1 MGERDTTGAI
11 GSMRLL
17 PSGQSHKSIAGR
29 LDPRGRKTLAP
40 VLALILA
47 AGAFVFFGGEAR
59 AQQSEPQHTSTT
71 YEIAVEQTTE
81 AAPLETSRI
90 EKPLVETSLVE
101 ATPAGKPA
109 PVDRQDPET
118 PSGAETAPPIPNP
131 LPGSTP
137 PEEPGLGTER
147 NLASLAV
154 PAPEPVE
161 PELPALKPEPL
172 SLEESAPLSSL
183 VEETPVPETAVP
195 GTEDY
200 LPLGPEDP
208 VDSVAEPLENA
219 VSDVSKT
226 FAEVPPLPPI
236 AEDGGLID
244 AASANLL
251 PGGEANRVPASERTE
266 DTAPLSA
273 RSTAPENPSDGVP
286 QPVSPLAPPLG
297 GSSFSGSGSQTGLGG
312 GGFAPLLLVCVL
324 ASGLVLLRRDG
335 LLRWASCETPK
346 PSSALLAPLERPG

>member
-1 MGERDTTGAI
+1 MGEWDTTGAI
-11 GSMRLL
+11 GSMRHLS
-17 PSGQSHKSIAGR
+17 SGPTHKSIAGR

-47 AGAFVFFGGEAR
+47 AGAFVFFGGEAQ
-59 AQQSEPQHTSTT
+59 AQQSEPQYTSTT

-81 AAPLETSRI
+81 TAPLEPSRI

-101 ATPAGKPA
+101 ATLAGKPA

-118 PSGAETAPPIPNP
+118 PTSAETAPPIPNP

-137 PEEPGLGTER
+137 PGEPGPGTEP

-154 PAPEPVE
+154 LAPEPVE
-161 PELPALKPEPL
+161 PEPL

-183 VEETPVPETAVP
+183 VEETTVPETAVL

-219 VSDVSKT
+219 VLEVSRT
-226 FAEVPPLPPI
+226 FAEVPPLPSI

-244 AASANLL
+244 AALAELL
-251 PGGEANRVPASERTE
+251 PVGESNRVPASERTE

-273 RSTAPENPSDGVP
+273 RSTGSENPSDGAP

-297 GSSFSGSGSQTGLGG
+297 GSSFSGSGGQTGLGG

-335 LLRWASCETPK
+335 LLRWTSCETPK

>member
-17 PSGQSHKSIAGR
+17 SSGQSHKSIVGR

-47 AGAFVFFGGEAR
+47 AGAFVFFGGEAG

-81 AAPLETSRI
+81 AAPLETSWI
-90 EKPLVETSLVE
+90 EKPPVETSLVE

-109 PVDRQDPET
+109 PVDRQDPEAPT
-118 PSGAETAPPIPNP
+118 GAESAPPISNS
-131 LPGSTP
+131 LSGSTP
-137 PEEPGLGTER
+137 PGESGPRTEPD
-147 NLASLAV
+147 LASLAV

-161 PELPALKPEPL
+161 PEPL
-172 SLEESAPLSSL
+172 SLEENEPLSSL
-183 VEETPVPETAVP
+183 FEEAPVPEPAVP

-200 LPLGPEDP
+200 LPSDVGEP

-219 VSDVSKT
+219 VLEVSKT
-226 FAEVPPLPPI
+226 FPEVPPLPPI
-236 AEDGGLID
+236 AGDGSLID
-244 AASANLL
+244 AASADLL
-251 PGGEANRVPASERTE
+251 PESEADRAPAGERTE
-266 DTAPLSA
+266 DAVPLSA
-273 RSTAPENPSDGVP
+273 GSTGPENPSEGVP
-286 QPVSPLAPPLG
+286 QPASPFAPPLG
-297 GSSFSGSGSQTGLGG
+297 GSYFSGSGGQTGLGG
-312 GGFAPLLLVCVL
+312 GGFAPLILVCVL

-335 LLRWASCETPK
+335 LLRWTSCETPK

>member
-17 PSGQSHKSIAGR
+17 SSGQTHKSIAGR

-59 AQQSEPQHTSTT
+59 AQQSEPQHTVMT

-81 AAPLETSRI
+81 TTPLETSRI

-101 ATPAGKPA
+101 APPAGKSA
-109 PVDRQDPET
+109 PVDLQDPET
-118 PSGAETAPPIPNP
+118 PSGAETTPPIPNP

-137 PEEPGLGTER
+137 PGEPGPGADPY
-147 NLASLAV
+147 LASLAV

-161 PELPALKPEPL
+161 PEAL

-183 VEETPVPETAVP
+183 VEEAPVPEPAVS
-195 GTEDY
+195 GTEEY
-200 LPLGPEDP
+200 LPSDVGDP
-208 VDSVAEPLENA
+208 VDSVAEPLENT
-219 VSDVSKT
+219 VFDVSRT
-226 FAEVPPLPPI
+226 FAENPPLPSA
-236 AEDGGLID
+236 AEDSSLID
-244 AASANLL
+244 AALANLL
-251 PGGEANRVPASERTE
+251 PVGEANRSPAGERTE
-266 DTAPLSA
+266 DTVPP
-273 RSTAPENPSDGVP
+273 STGSTGPENPSDGVP

-297 GSSFSGSGSQTGLGG
+297 GSSFSGSGGQTGLGG
-312 GGFAPLLLVCVL
+312 GGFAPLLPVCVL

-346 PSSALLAPLERPG
+346 PSSALLTPLERPG